1 VIVDSHCHAGKGD
14 GLTGPWD
21 TSAPLGRYLRRARAA
36 GITHTVLLP
45 AFSSDYA
52 VANRALA
59 SIVARDPSRFS
70 GYAMV
75 HPVRDRGRAA
85 SIVREAVEGFGFRGI
100 KVHRHDGR
108 ITREICAVA
117 GELSVPILYDVMGET
132 WAVDLIARE
141 YPRVEFVIPHLGSF
155 GDDWRA
161 HLSLVDIMSR
171 HRNVATDTSGVRR
184 FDYLVEAVRRVG
196 PDRILYGS
204 DGPELHP
211 GVELAK
217 VRALGLDPASERAVL
232 GGNWLRLTGAR
243 GLSRGPTG
251 RTVASRSP

>member
-1 VIVDSHCHAGKGD
+1 MIIDSHCHAGKGD

-21 TSAPLGRYLRRARAA
+21 TSAPLDRYLRRARAA
-36 GITHTVLLP
+36 GIAHTVLLP

-52 VANRALA
+52 AANRGLA
-59 SIVARDPSRFS
+59 SIVARDQGRFS

-75 HPVRDRGRAA
+75 HPVRDQGRIAA
-85 SIVREAVEGFGFRGI
+85 IVREAVDGFGFRGI
-100 KVHRHDGR
+100 KIHRHDAR
-108 ITREICAVA
+108 ITREICQVA
-117 GELSVPILYDVMGET
+117 DELSVPILYDVMGET
-132 WAVDLIARE
+132 WTVDLIARE

-161 HLSLVDIMSR
+161 HLSLIDIMSR
-171 HRNVATDTSGVRR
+171 HRNVSTDTSGVRR

-196 PDRILYGS
+196 PERILYGS

-217 VRALGLDPASERAVL
+217 VRALGLDPTSELAVL
-232 GGNWLRLTGAR
+232 GGNWLRVTRAS
-243 GLSRGPTG
+243 GLSRGPG
-251 RTVASRSP
+251 RAIASRSA